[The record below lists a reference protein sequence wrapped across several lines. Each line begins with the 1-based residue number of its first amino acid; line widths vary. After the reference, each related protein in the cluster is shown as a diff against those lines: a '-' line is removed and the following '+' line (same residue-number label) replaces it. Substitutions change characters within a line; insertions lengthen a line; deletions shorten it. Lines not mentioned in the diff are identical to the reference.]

1 MHELNLFQLVILP
14 IGLGLL
20 GFVEPCSIGS
30 SLVFIK
36 YVEGQSAATRIAQVG
51 VFALT
56 RALFIGVLGAFVGLI
71 GTIFLSLQKG
81 AWLLLGV
88 LYIAVGA
95 FYAFGKAGF
104 LMRSF
109 GPSLSRLMGLR
120 GSIGLGLLFG
130 LNIPACAAP
139 LIFALLGAAAL
150 GGSGGGTVVLGFV
163 SLGLFGLALFGA
175 AGSGRALAA
184 RAAPARPARRAVGQ
198 GAHRDRPRPDRTWSL
213 VGVLRLARRPG
224 GLVMHERD
232 RAPPHGIVVRRPARQ
247 MGPTFW
253 KIASAGRGEEPASP
267 IDVYVGVAVM
277 DLGAENPHE
286 RL

>member
-1 MHELNLFQLVILP
+1 VSEFTLINTVALP

-36 YVEGQSAATRIAQVG
+36 YIEGQSAAARIAQVG

-56 RALFIGVLGAFVGLI
+56 RALLIGALGALVALI

-81 AWLLLGV
+81 AWLLLGL
-88 LYIAVGA
+88 LYIAIGA

-109 GPSLSRLMGLR
+109 GPSLSRLVGLR

-139 LIFALLGAAAL
+139 LIFALLGSAAL
-150 GGSGGGTVVLGFV
+150 GGRTGGTFAFGFV
-163 SLGLFGLALFGA
+163 SLGLFGLALSA
-175 AGSGRALAA
+175 PLALAVF
-184 RAAPARPARRAVGQ
+184 REPGRRLL
-198 GAHRDRPRPDRTWSL
+198 D
-213 VGVLRLARRPG
+213 RLAGLSVRVPIVI
-224 GLVMHERD
+224 GLVLI
-232 RAPPHGIVVRRPARQ
+232 GL
-247 MGPTFW
+247 GLW
-253 KIASAGRGEEPASP
+253 S
-267 IDVYVGVAVM
+267 VYFGLFV
-277 DLGAENPHE
+277 DLADWS
-286 RL
+286 